1 MAALA
6 CGGAMARAAQFPERT
21 FLGANAPNASSQ
33 NLFLK
38 RSGSADQPSSI
49 FENLA
54 LEAKNCE
61 YSGMIA
67 IGDVSR
73 TLADEAYSRIRSAM
87 HSGQLEPGQRLRF
100 SDLQALT
107 DTSVTPVREALARL
121 TAEGFTELEGHRGY
135 RVAPVSSED
144 LWDVVKNRQQLESE
158 ALRLSIELGDD
169 HWEAQLISAHHL
181 LSRMDR
187 ERADLPTAVNEQ
199 WEKRHDV
206 FHETLI
212 GACHSKV
219 LLSFCSQLSGRA
231 NRYRRLS
238 ISAPPRDIKTEHRL
252 IFEATI
258 GRDAQ
263 TATRLLRDHFER
275 TARMVDELLKNKW

>member
-1 MAALA
+1 MSKDH
-6 CGGAMARAAQFPERT
+6 T
-21 FLGANAPNASSQ
+21 
-33 NLFLK
+33 
-38 RSGSADQPSSI
+38 SSI

-61 YSGMIA
+61 DTSMIA

-73 TLADEAYSRIRSAM
+73 TLADEAYARIRTAM
-87 HSGQLEPGQRLRF
+87 HSGQLEPGQRVRF

-144 LWDVVKNRQQLESE
+144 LWDVLKNRQQLESE
-158 ALRLSIELGDD
+158 ALRLSIELGDE
-169 HWEAQLISAHHL
+169 HWEAQLMSAHHL

-187 ERADLPTAVNEQ
+187 ERADLPTAVDEQ
-199 WEKRHDV
+199 WEQRHEA
-206 FHETLI
+206 FHEALI
-212 GACHSKV
+212 AACQSRV
-219 LLSFCSQLSGRA
+219 LLGFCSQLSARA

-258 GRDAQ
+258 QRDAV
-263 TATRLLRDHFER
+263 TATALLRDHFER

>member
-1 MAALA
+1 
-6 CGGAMARAAQFPERT
+6 
-21 FLGANAPNASSQ
+21 
-33 NLFLK
+33 
-38 RSGSADQPSSI
+38 
-49 FENLA
+49 
-54 LEAKNCE
+54 
-61 YSGMIA
+61 MIA

-73 TLADEAYSRIRSAM
+73 TLADEAYSRIRAAM

-100 SDLQALT
+100 SDLQVLT

-135 RVAPVSSED
+135 RVAPVSSGD

-187 ERADLPTAVNEQ
+187 ERADLPTAVDEQ
-199 WEKRHDV
+199 WERRHEA
-206 FHETLI
+206 FHEALI
-212 GACHSKV
+212 AACQSKV
-219 LLSFCSQLSGRA
+219 LLGFCSQLSARA

-258 GRDAQ
+258 GRDAP